1 MNQNLPRI
9 ALVGMPNVGKTALF
23 NKLTGSFQR
32 VANFPG
38 VTVEKKTGWVSRS
51 GERILE
57 IVDLPG
63 IYSLDA
69 TTLDEKVTKD
79 FLLQKEKEKS
89 ADIFVLVL
97 DATNLDKSLFLA
109 FQLKKLGYPL
119 LIALNLMDEARKRGL
134 TLDIEKIKE
143 ALGAVVVP
151 MSAATGEGV
160 EELIKALK
168 EETLNKN
175 LVKIEVP
182 QDSHRLFRSPA
193 YVNGIFKEIDHLLKE
208 ATITPLKPDTLSE
221 RIDKVVLHPV
231 WGILSFVAILILIF
245 QTLFFWAEPIM
256 EFIEETLFGGLG
268 ELAGTYITNDLLKS
282 FIVDGL
288 IGGVGGV
295 IVFLPQIVL
304 LFFFIQFLEDV
315 GYLGRAAFLVDSVMR
330 RLGLPGKSVIPLLS
344 SHACAIPGILSTR
357 VIENYKERLITMMV
371 IPLTTCSARLPVYA
385 ILIAAI
391 IPNNPV
397 FGLPWLRLPGLVLFG
412 LYMLGF
418 VSALVVAL
426 LFKKS
431 IPHSSPSML
440 LMELPPYRIP
450 KIKNLLLVMLNKAKI
465 FLKKAGGII
474 LIISVIIWVLMTFPR
489 VNGES
494 NIETSYAA
502 SIGRVFEPVFS
513 PLGFDWRITTALIPS
528 IGAREVVVSAMSM
541 VLSIEEGSEA
551 FEESMATSLVQ
562 QFGLGTLVA
571 LLIWFVFAPQCI
583 STFAV
588 MRRETN
594 GYKWPMVMVTYT
606 LALAYICAFI
616 AKELVNLWA

>member
-1 MNQNLPRI
+1 MNQQLPRV

-38 VTVEKKTGWVSRS
+38 VTVEKKVGWASEGGHRV
-51 GERILE
+51 LE
-57 IVDLPG
+57 VVDLPG

-79 FLLQKEKEKS
+79 FLLKKEKEAS
-89 ADIFVLVL
+89 ADLFVLVL
-97 DATNLDKSLFLA
+97 DATNLDKSLYLA

-119 LIALNLMDEARKRGL
+119 LIALNLIDESKKRGL
-134 TLDIEKIKE
+134 TLDLVKLQEE
-143 ALGAVVVP
+143 LGAVVVAT
-151 MSAATGEGV
+151 SAATGEGTKD
-160 EELIKALK
+160 LLAAIQK
-168 EETLNKN
+168 EVLNKN
-175 LVKIEVP
+175 LVTINLP
-182 QDSHRLFRSPA
+182 PDSHRLFRSPA
-193 YVNGIFKEIDHLLKE
+193 YVNGTFKEIDSLLNKI
-208 ATITPLKPDTLSE
+208 TLTPLKPDTLSE
-221 RIDKVVLHPV
+221 RIDKVVLHPF
-231 WGILSFVAILILIF
+231 WGILSLMVVLILIF
-245 QTLFFWAEPIM
+245 QTLFTWAEPIM
-256 EFIEETLFGGLG
+256 EFIEETLFGNLG
-268 ELAGTYITNDLLKS
+268 ELAATYISNDLLRS
-282 FIVDGL
+282 LVVDGM
-288 IGGVGGV
+288 ISGVGGV

-315 GYLGRAAFLVDSVMR
+315 GYLGRAAFLMDSVMR
-330 RLGLPGKSVIPLLS
+330 KLGLPGKSVIPLLS

-357 VIENYKERLITMMV
+357 VIENYKERLITMLV

-391 IPNNPV
+391 IPNTPV
-397 FGLPWLRLPGLVLFG
+397 FGMPWLRLPGLVLFG

-418 VSALVVAL
+418 VSALIVSL
-426 LFKKS
+426 IFKKS

-450 KIKNLLLVMLNKAKI
+450 KLKNLLLVMKNKAMI

-474 LIISVIIWVLMTFPR
+474 LIISVIIWVLMTFPQT
-489 VNGES
+489 NGES
-494 NIETSYAA
+494 NIEESYAA
-502 SIGRVFEPVFS
+502 SIGRVFEPVFR

-541 VLSIEEGSEA
+541 VLSIEEGSKG
-551 FEESMATSLVQ
+551 FEENMASALVQ

-588 MRRETN
+588 MKRETN
-594 GYKWPMVMVTYT
+594 GYKWPMVMVAYT
-606 LALAYICAFI
+606 LALAYGCAYI
-616 AKELVNLWA
+616 AKELVDLWV